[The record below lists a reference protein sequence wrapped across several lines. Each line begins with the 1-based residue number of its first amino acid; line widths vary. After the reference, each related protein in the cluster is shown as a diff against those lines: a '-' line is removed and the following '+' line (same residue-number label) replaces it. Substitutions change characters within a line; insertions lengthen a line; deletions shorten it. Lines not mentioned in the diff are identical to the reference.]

1 MATSSKSSSTL
12 LDRLQRRTIAAS
24 GASLHESRDMVMPGY
39 SDNQNNQRELN
50 PSKDA
55 TAFTRS
61 YDVKR
66 ETISSGPDIDHDKDG
81 ARDTSSRDIIGT
93 TKVEIVQSDSTTN
106 PKHVYVNIST
116 KNNNTDVGI
125 PAYFQID
132 FDQPYLHDAE
142 KYYLTI
148 AKATFPVTT
157 IPLFEFVL
165 NNYYIVLSC
174 AGTFVQVFLKPLN
187 INIFPDGKYFV
198 FFYQQFL
205 DSLNT
210 ALFEAFNEMKTT
222 QPAFTGTNP
231 PFVIFDKPSNRFSLI
246 AENDVYSPDWGSAT
260 NAIINFD
267 YSTFRLF
274 NSFPGISNIQ
284 PSGLSVVT
292 LNVENCGVLIP
303 DGVNPLLTNNIS
315 NIYSNYDARIN
326 YKRGSIVF
334 YNGLIYGAITDN
346 VNVLPTVIATWQ
358 AQTATLANSSIYQAG
373 VTYVQSQIVYY
384 PTQNS
389 VPFVSLKYPNLGNT
403 PIPGVVTA
411 NQIYNPA
418 TTYSINQY
426 VYYLGI
432 LYYSLQ
438 NANTGNTPSSSPT
451 FWAISPWLP
460 LPCGYPTVWS
470 PLTTYE
476 IGQNVYFPNIG
487 GTIYTS
493 TTNGNIAHAP
503 SADLTGANWLINTS
517 FNSINMIGEY
527 STLSQWQDIESIV
540 IETGTLP
547 IRYEV
552 FAPPQGDI
560 GTNVTT
566 SGSQVPRPVLTDL
579 DLIKTESGFDR
590 SPVQYVPN
598 GPYRMIDLLSKP
610 ILNRIDAYIQYKHK
624 DLTFSDLI
632 MLPGDYFA
640 IKFLFIRNDALSLT

>member
-1 MATSSKSSSTL
+1 LQEIIILLFNIFQRPGKNTMATSSKTSTL
-12 LDRLQRRTIAAS
+12 LDRLQRRTIS
-24 GASLHESRDMVMPGY
+24 STGSSLHESRNMVMPGY
-39 SDNQNNQRELN
+39 GGEMNSQRELN

-66 ETISSGPDIDHDKDG
+66 ETVSGNTEGRTDTARDSSG
-81 ARDTSSRDIIGT
+81 REIIGT

-174 AGTFVQVFLKPLN
+174 AGTSVQVFLKPLN
-187 INIFPDGKYFV
+187 INIFPDGKYYV
-198 FFYQQFL
+198 FYYQEFI

-210 ALFEAFNEMKTT
+210 AFLEAFNELKTT

-231 PFVIFDKPSNRFSLI
+231 PYVVFNKPTNRFSLI
-246 AENDVYSPDWGSAT
+246 AENDVYSPDWGSSNNT
-260 NAIINFD
+260 IINLD
-267 YSTFRLF
+267 YSTLRLF
-274 NSFPGISNIQ
+274 NSFPGIPNIQ
-284 PSGLSVVT
+284 VTGYSVVT
-292 LNVENCGVLIP
+292 LNMENCGVLIP
-303 DGVNPLLTNNIS
+303 NGVNPLLTNNIS
-315 NIYSNYDARIN
+315 NIYSNYDIRIT
-326 YKRGSIVF
+326 YKRGSIVI
-334 YNGLIYGAITDN
+334 YNNLIYAAIVDTTG
-346 VNVLPTVIATWQ
+346 VLPGSSPSTWQ

-389 VPFVSLKYPNLGNT
+389 VPFISLQYPNIGHT
-403 PIPGVVTA
+403 PTPGTA
-411 NQIYNPA
+411 TA
-418 TTYSINQY
+418 
-426 VYYLGI
+426 
-432 LYYSLQ
+432 
-438 NANTGNTPSSSPT
+438 
-451 FWAISPWLP
+451 FWAP
-460 LPCGYPTVWS
+460 LPCGYPTTWS
-470 PLTTYE
+470 PLSTYE
-476 IGQNVYFPNIG
+476 IGQNVYYPNIG

-493 TTNGNIAHAP
+493 TTNGNIAHSP
-503 SADLTGANWLINTS
+503 STDVTGANWIVNTS

-547 IRYEV
+547 IRYEI

-560 GTNVTT
+560 TTNTTT

-610 ILNRIDAYIQYKHK
+610 ILSRIDAYIQYKHK
-624 DLTFSDLI
+624 DLSFSDLI
-632 MLPGDYFA
+632 MLPGDYFS